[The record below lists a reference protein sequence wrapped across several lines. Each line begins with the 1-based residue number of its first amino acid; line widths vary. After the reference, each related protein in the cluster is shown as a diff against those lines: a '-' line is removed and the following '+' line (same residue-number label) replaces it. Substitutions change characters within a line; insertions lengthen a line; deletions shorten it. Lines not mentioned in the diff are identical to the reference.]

1 MTTFPAL
8 TPSSRVFTPGEYPA
22 TAFNGYSGAQN
33 RVRHSNVF
41 LASQLRLTFK
51 AASEADMLTIW
62 RHYAGTQGNYES
74 FELSPEA
81 LSDVSS
87 TDYVPGVYRWIY
99 AGPGSVEDL
108 PCGGHNIS
116 LTLETVPPVAA
127 SVVGSRLRIALALAT
142 GGAVSTDTSGIAG
155 VIELG
160 LMAGDAFE
168 AQNGLSES
176 IELGLTTGEAFG
188 GITGLHE
195 SIELVLDA
203 GAAASTSGI
212 SGVLN
217 LALTTGPG
225 SVASAP
231 GIDEAID
238 LVLVGG
244 AAEEVVPSAPT
255 DPDFASVSLLL
266 HMDGSNGSTTF
277 TDSSSNGFAVS
288 VFGDAQITT
297 TDPKFGTGA
306 LTLDGNG
313 DYLTLPANAAF
324 QFGTGD
330 FTVEFF
336 VYRTSTAL
344 DQGIFTFGAANA
356 LSGLFAA
363 MDNANLEV
371 GVLGG
376 DPPQISGGT
385 LSLNTWHHVAITR
398 SGTNLRAFIDGVQFG
413 STVTNS
419 TNLTDDQLKIGYS
432 FNTTFVMT
440 GKLDEF
446 RVTKGVARY
455 TANFT
460 PPTAP
465 FPDS

>member
-1 MTTFPAL
+1 
-8 TPSSRVFTPGEYPA
+8 
-22 TAFNGYSGAQN
+22 
-33 RVRHSNVF
+33 
-41 LASQLRLTFK
+41 
-51 AASEADMLTIW
+51 MLTIW

-99 AGPGSVEDL
+99 AGPGVVEDL

-127 SVVGSRLRIALALAT
+127 SVVGTRLRIALMLAT
-142 GGAVSTDTSGIAG
+142 GGAVSTDTSGITG

-160 LMAGDAFE
+160 LMTGDAFE

-176 IELGLTTGEAFG
+176 IELSLTTGEAFG
-188 GITGLHE
+188 GIAGLHE

-203 GAAASTSGI
+203 GAAIGDVQVG
-212 SGVLN
+212 GVAEAIE

-225 SVASAP
+225 SVASAL

-244 AAEEVVPSAPT
+244 AAEEVVPSAPA

-266 HMDGSNGSTTF
+266 HMDGANGGTTF
-277 TDSSSNGFAVS
+277 TDSSSFART
-288 VFGDAQITT
+288 VFISGNVQTSTAQS
-297 TDPKFGTGA
+297 KFGGA
-306 LTLDGNG
+306 SALFDGSG
-313 DYLTLPANAAF
+313 DFLSFVAASELEF
-324 QFGTGD
+324 TGD
-330 FTVEFF
+330 FTIEC
-336 VYRTSTAL
+336 
-344 DQGIFTFGAANA
+344 
-356 LSGLFAA
+356 FAYPTVTTDKIIA
-363 MDNANLEV
+363 GDGSA
-371 GVLGG
+371 GG
-376 DPPQISGGT
+376 DAQNVQLFRINSSVVGNLAFFLNGT
-385 LSLNTWHHVAITR
+385 QVFANTAAGITANEWQHLAIAR
-398 SGTNLRAFIDGVQFG
+398 SGSTTRMFVNGTQIGSSNTSWTGSFKFSRIGGEFNLDYQ
-413 STVTNS
+413 
-419 TNLTDDQLKIGYS
+419 GYI
-432 FNTTFVMT
+432 
-440 GKLDEF
+440 DEF
-446 RVTKGVARY
+446 RITKGVARY